1 MFFKRKLKIQTTAEK
16 ITPLETDVQQK
27 KLEQPPVSIKR
38 EIIFLRTPSGKP
50 FHAIYFDSHRTRAGS
65 LGSSEVTSVV
75 VSSPD
80 GGGEEE
86 EIRTRAVV
94 NCAGAWSCSVAEMA
108 GLAIPLV
115 AMKHAYVT
123 TERMEVR

>member
-1 MFFKRKLKIQTTAEK
+1 M
-16 ITPLETDVQQK
+16 
-27 KLEQPPVSIKR
+27 
-38 EIIFLRTPSGKP
+38 
-50 FHAIYFDSHRTRAGS
+50 
-65 LGSSEVTSVV
+65 V

-80 GGGEEE
+80 GGGEEEE

-108 GLAIPLV
+108 GLNIPLV

-123 TERMEVR
+123 TERMEVRQYKKFFNAGNKIFFSKINMFTVGHGSKERKSKSEVINQC

>member
-1 MFFKRKLKIQTTAEK
+1 M
-16 ITPLETDVQQK
+16 
-27 KLEQPPVSIKR
+27 
-38 EIIFLRTPSGKP
+38 
-50 FHAIYFDSHRTRAGS
+50 
-65 LGSSEVTSVV
+65 V

-80 GGGEEE
+80 GGGGEEEE

-108 GLAIPLV
+108 GLTIPLV

-123 TERMEVR
+123 TERMEVRRFKEILFCGKQVQNFKRKMNEITCLAVGTINISMIKIGNWPLHIPRDFICEGVKFVDLFKS